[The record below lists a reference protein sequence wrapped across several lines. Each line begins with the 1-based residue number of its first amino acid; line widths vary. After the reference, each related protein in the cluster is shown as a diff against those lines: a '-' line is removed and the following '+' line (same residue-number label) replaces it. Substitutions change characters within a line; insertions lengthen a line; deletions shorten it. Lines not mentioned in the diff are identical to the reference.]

1 MQITSSK
8 AIVLLKARISLIIYL
23 KFYNLMESKSII
35 FTYALII
42 KVEPKFHFFKDFAVL
57 SFRYELKAK
66 Y

>member
-1 MQITSSK
+1 
-8 AIVLLKARISLIIYL
+8 
-23 KFYNLMESKSII
+23 MESKSII

-66 Y
+66 KFVAIYLYIHFDKKNQKFKCIQ